1 MNEMASCME
10 RSCSLEA
17 DSSSASQKI
26 PALFWSPKVRHNN
39 SPTVPI
45 LSQINPV
52 QALCPFLKDQF

>member
-17 DSSSASQKI
+17 DIYSASQKI
-26 PALFWSPKVRHNN
+26 SAFFWSPKVRYNS

-45 LSQINPV
+45 LSQINQV
-52 QALCPFLKDQF
+52 HALCLFLKDQF